1 MGITAKELAE
11 KLNLS
16 AAAVSM
22 ALHNKPGVSTQTR
35 QLVYDTALK
44 YGFDFSRISEKK
56 QVDGSIYLIIYQKH
70 GTVVA
75 DTPFFCKVIEGVSL
89 GCKNQD
95 YKMKTSY
102 VYEEEDTL
110 SRQIE
115 DIRYSDCA
123 GIILLGTEMTADDL
137 KPFLSL
143 PVPLVLLDTYFDT
156 VPCDSILINNHQG
169 AYLATLHLFRRT
181 KKQPGYLRS
190 SYPIC
195 NFAERSTGFYNAIR
209 DCGMSTSKS
218 IVHYLS
224 PTVEGAC
231 ADMREIL
238 RSGEKLASCY
248 FADNDLIAV
257 GAMKAFKQFGYA
269 IPEDIAIVGFDNSPI
284 SSIIEPA
291 LTTIHVPKQYMGEF
305 AASRLIERMQ
315 NPGQSPVKIQIATT
329 LLKRQTT

>member
-75 DTPFFCKVIEGVSL
+75 DTPFFSKVIEGVSL

-156 VPCDSILINNHQG
+156 VPVSYTHL
-169 AYLATLHLFRRT
+169 TL
-181 KKQPGYLRS
+181 
-190 SYPIC
+190 
-195 NFAERSTGFYNAIR
+195 
-209 DCGMSTSKS
+209 
-218 IVHYLS
+218 
-224 PTVEGAC
+224 PTT
-231 ADMREIL
+231 
-238 RSGEKLASCY
+238 
-248 FADNDLIAV
+248 
-257 GAMKAFKQFGYA
+257 
-269 IPEDIAIVGFDNSPI
+269 P
-284 SSIIEPA
+284 
-291 LTTIHVPKQYMGEF
+291 
-305 AASRLIERMQ
+305 
-315 NPGQSPVKIQIATT
+315 
-329 LLKRQTT
+329 